1 MWSNLR
7 RPEPARWSIRR
18 KLLLLTL
25 VLLGIISVIALRAAQ
40 SYSQRAAGLSY
51 DRLLTGAAL
60 QIAEHISLREG
71 RVVVDLPRAAFE
83 TLALAPEDRVFYR
96 VLGPGDAHI
105 TGYADLPFPADET
118 EVPQVAAGSFRQY
131 FFDARYGGEP
141 VRFLVL
147 SRLLTETDF
156 SGAIRIQL
164 GQTTRARQALA
175 GEISLR
181 AAQLVAVLF
190 VITLLLVSAGIWMT
204 LQPLERL
211 NRALAQ
217 RSPVDLSPLELAVP
231 REISQL
237 VQTLNHLMQQLGGT
251 LNRLQRFTS
260 EAAHQIRTPL
270 AGLRSQAQNARAEE
284 DGALRWRQLGQVIES
299 ADRLSDTVDQL
310 LKQAVLTHRL
320 RSELDARVELDDL
333 VLEVCRDLAVPAL
346 ERDVEL
352 AYDGP
357 KGVRLQGNRF
367 ALQQMIQNLV
377 ENAIRYSEP
386 GSEVQVTL
394 QRDGSGARL
403 SVADRGPGIP
413 DAEKPL
419 VFERFY
425 RSPGNSRSGSG
436 LGLAI
441 AQEVAGHHRASLRL
455 KDNVPH
461 GLVVEV
467 HFPSGRLS

>member
-1 MWSNLR
+1 L
-7 RPEPARWSIRR
+7 PADEADAR
-18 KLLLLTL
+18 
-25 VLLGIISVIALRAAQ
+25 
-40 SYSQRAAGLSY
+40 
-51 DRLLTGAAL
+51 
-60 QIAEHISLREG
+60 H
-71 RVVVDLPRAAFE
+71 
-83 TLALAPEDRVFYR
+83 
-96 VLGPGDAHI
+96 PGDA
-105 TGYADLPFPADET
+105 
-118 EVPQVAAGSFRQY
+118 FRQY

-156 SGAIRIQL
+156 SGTIRIQL

-181 AAQLVAVLF
+181 AVQLVAVLF
-190 VITLLLVSAGIWMT
+190 LIALLLVSAGIWMT

-217 RSPVDLSPLELAVP
+217 RSPVDLSPLELTVP
-231 REISQL
+231 REISRL

-284 DGALRWRQLGQVIES
+284 DETLRWRQLDRVIES

-320 RSELDARVELDDL
+320 RSEQDERVALDEL
-333 VLEVCRDLAVPAL
+333 VPEVCRELAVPAL
-346 ERDVEL
+346 ERGVKL

-357 KGVRLQGNRF
+357 AGVDLKGNRF
-367 ALQQMIQNLV
+367 ALKQMIQNLV

-386 GSEVQVTL
+386 GSDVQVTL
-394 QRDGSGARL
+394 QRDGNGVLL

-441 AQEVAGHHRASLRL
+441 AEEVAGHHRASLRL
-455 KDNVPH
+455 KDNVPR
-461 GLVVEV
+461 GLIVEV

>member
-1 MWSNLR
+1 MWLRLR

-25 VLLGIISVIALRAAQ
+25 MLLGVISIFALRAAQ

-60 QIAEHISLREG
+60 QIAEHIGLHDG

-105 TGYADLPFPADET
+105 TGYADLPLPAVET
-118 EVPQVAAGSFRQY
+118 DVRHSGDAFRQY
-131 FFDARYGGEP
+131 FFDAAYGGEP

-156 SGAIRIQL
+156 SGTIRIQL

-181 AAQLVAVLF
+181 AVQLVAVLF
-190 VITLLLVSAGIWMT
+190 LIALLLVSAGIWMT
-204 LQPLERL
+204 LRPLERL

-217 RSPVDLSPLELAVP
+217 RSPVDLSPLDVAVP
-231 REISQL
+231 REISRL
-237 VQTLNHLMQQLGGT
+237 VQTLNHLMLQLGGT

-284 DGALRWRQLGQVIES
+284 DETLRWRQLGQVIES

-320 RSELDARVELDDL
+320 RSEQDERLALDEL
-333 VLEVCRDLAVPAL
+333 VLDVCRDLAVPAL

-352 AYDGP
+352 AYDGTA
-357 KGVRLQGNRF
+357 GIELRGNRF
-367 ALQQMIQNLV
+367 ALRQMLQNLV

-386 GSEVQVTL
+386 GSDVQVKL
-394 QRDGSGARL
+394 QRDGSGVLL
-403 SVADRGPGIP
+403 SVTDRGPGIP

-441 AQEVAGHHRASLRL
+441 VQEVAGHHRASLRL
-455 KDNVPH
+455 KDNTPQ
-461 GLVVEV
+461 GLIVEV